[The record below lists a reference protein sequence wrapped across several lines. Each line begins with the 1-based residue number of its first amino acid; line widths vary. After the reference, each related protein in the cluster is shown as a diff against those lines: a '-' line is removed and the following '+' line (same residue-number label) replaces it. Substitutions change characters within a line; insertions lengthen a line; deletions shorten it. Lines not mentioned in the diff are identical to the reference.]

1 MHKFPIYFCY
11 VQTPP
16 AFLSDKCL
24 NTEKDLT
31 SYTEVQCLDMTA
43 LDELT
48 RLPCHKEVSK
58 EQFRVDKWLGHYEV
72 GQLAFN
78 SRDLLY
84 DSQDWDWIVIQ
95 DRVYNVT
102 NYVRNLRDTN
112 SGKITKDPSEID
124 GAYLSSSLHALIVNK
139 LNQDATDLY
148 SRLYENDDYLDC
160 MDELFYVGVVDARG
174 NDACRALNLTMSIM
188 LVFVASML
196 VLQCFCSLLYL
207 ARPHRSYTAQDGNS
221 LVMIMVPW

>member
-1 MHKFPIYFCY
+1 M
-11 VQTPP
+11 
-16 AFLSDKCL
+16 
-24 NTEKDLT
+24 EKDL
-31 SYTEVQCLDMTA
+31 SNYTEAQCLDMTD
-43 LDELT
+43 LDELL

-58 EQFRVDKWLGHYEV
+58 KKFRVDKWLGEYGDYEV

-78 SRDLLY
+78 SGDLLY
-84 DSQDWDWIVIQ
+84 DSNDWDWVVIQ

-102 NYVRNLRDTN
+102 NYVRGLRDAN
-112 SGKITKDPSEID
+112 SGKITKDPSESD

-160 MDELFYVGVVDARG
+160 MDQLFYVGVVDNRG
-174 NDACRALNLTMSIM
+174 NDACRALNLTMYAM

-196 VLQCFCSLLYL
+196 VLQCLCSLLYL
-207 ARPHRSYTAQDGNS
+207 ARPHRSYTTQDGTS
-221 LVMIMVPW
+221 PVMIMVPW

>member
-16 AFLSDKCL
+16 AFLPDKCL

-31 SYTEVQCLDMTA
+31 NYTEVQCLDMTA
-43 LDELT
+43 LDELI

-58 EQFRVDKWLGHYEV
+58 EQFRVDNWLGHYEV

-112 SGKITKDPSEID
+112 TGKITNDPSEID

-160 MDELFYVGVVDARG
+160 MDELFYVGVVDAQG
-174 NDACRALNLTMSIM
+174 NDACRALNLTTYVM

-196 VLQCFCSLLYL
+196 AIQCLCSLLYL